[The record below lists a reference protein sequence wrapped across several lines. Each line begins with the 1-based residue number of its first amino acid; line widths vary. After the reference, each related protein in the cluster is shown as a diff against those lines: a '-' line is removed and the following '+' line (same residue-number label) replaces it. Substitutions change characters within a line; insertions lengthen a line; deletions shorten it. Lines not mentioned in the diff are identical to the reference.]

1 MPVSTKKPSKTK
13 NLSKAYKKPKAVGPA
28 LRKAAMLKELVANHG
43 RVGDACQ
50 KVGISRMTYSTWV
63 REDPEFAREIDAM
76 EETVNDWYED
86 AFKKL
91 VKEGNPQAV
100 IHSAKTRL
108 RHRGYGEKL
117 EVEAKV
123 IGAGAFLAALAS
135 VDGVKPGEGDD
146 GQA

>member
-1 MPVSTKKPSKTK
+1 MPVSTKKHKARNLPKTSK
-13 NLSKAYKKPKAVGPA
+13 KALGPA
-28 LRKAAMLKELVANHG
+28 LRKDAILKELVANNG
-43 RVGDACQ
+43 RVGEACR
-50 KVGISRMTYSTWV
+50 KVGVERHLYATWL
-63 REDPEFAREIDAM
+63 REDPEFARRVQDM
-76 EETVNDWYED
+76 EEGVNDWYED

>member
-1 MPVSTKKPSKTK
+1 
-13 NLSKAYKKPKAVGPA
+13 
-28 LRKAAMLKELVANHG
+28 MLKALVENHG

-50 KVGISRMTYSTWV
+50 KVGINRWTYDEWRRT
-63 REDPEFAREIDAM
+63 DPEFQQQVNAM

-91 VKEGNPQAV
+91 VREGNPQAV

-135 VDGVKPGEGDD
+135 VDGAKPGEVDD

>member
-1 MPVSTKKPSKTK
+1 MPVSTKKP
-13 NLSKAYKKPKAVGPA
+13 KAPKVAKSHKKAIGPA
-28 LRKAAMLKELVANHG
+28 IRKAEMLKALIANHG
-43 RVGDACQ
+43 RVCDACE
-50 KVGISRMTYSTWV
+50 KVGINRKTYAQWL
-63 REDPEFAREIDAM
+63 REDPEFAREVDAM

-135 VDGVKPGEGDD
+135 VDGAKPVEVDD

>member
-1 MPVSTKKPSKTK
+1 MPVSTKKPKAVK
-13 NLSKAYKKPKAVGPA
+13 NPPKPRKKAVGPA
-28 LRKAAMLKELVANHG
+28 LRKAAMLKALVENHG

-50 KVGISRMTYSTWV
+50 KVGINRWTYDEWRRT
-63 REDPEFAREIDAM
+63 DPEFQQQVNAM

-135 VDGVKPGEGDD
+135 VDGAKPVEVDEN
-146 GQA
+146 A